1 LGPLNK
7 GAPVH
12 PTANTTLDR
21 LNQLAALTGVILP
34 DLGRNTSNAPAK
46 SDLALVADYI
56 RGYVP
61 VNLEGRAT
69 ADAAAARL
77 GASQVTELVRTTK
90 RDRRDT
96 AYTTALLNGW
106 IPGDLTTIS
115 AVSRSEKEAA
125 DHLRT
130 LIANEQVA
138 PTLSAEDVTAWIL
151 SRDFDSATTKAFW
164 NMPNFPSG
172 NVSYTTALHFKA
184 STVGFDAHRQGV
196 NRDRLAMSD
205 VIAMATA
212 DPNLLGFAVTY
223 ATSPT
228 ADQLAVLYQDALNTN
243 PADRRIHI
251 GAVVAR
257 LLDQDEPTQVAI
269 ACLRDY
275 LAGPYASQNYQMYR
289 AAVLV
294 LANKHLSRAAL
305 VSLIANLHHGFDAQL
320 IINYIAGRFAKN
332 QPTRAIADQMVSVAN
347 PAHLWEPLTKY
358 AQDDP
363 LDSGA
368 AAPSVFDALIPAL
381 RHVDVAP
388 IVLISELAHPAESTP
403 EYGLRTQLCFKAAA
417 QSFATASPVVQARL
431 WRAMTN
437 TQSIVGYSGKSFD
450 QLTELFIA
458 RDAEAAARVAAK
470 ATA

>member
-1 LGPLNK
+1 
-7 GAPVH
+7 
-12 PTANTTLDR
+12 
-21 LNQLAALTGVILP
+21 
-34 DLGRNTSNAPAK
+34 
-46 SDLALVADYI
+46 
-56 RGYVP
+56 
-61 VNLEGRAT
+61 
-69 ADAAAARL
+69 
-77 GASQVTELVRTTK
+77 
-90 RDRRDT
+90 
-96 AYTTALLNGW
+96 
-106 IPGDLTTIS
+106 
-115 AVSRSEKEAA
+115 
-125 DHLRT
+125 
-130 LIANEQVA
+130 
-138 PTLSAEDVTAWIL
+138 
-151 SRDFDSATTKAFW
+151 
-164 NMPNFPSG
+164 
-172 NVSYTTALHFKA
+172 
-184 STVGFDAHRQGV
+184 
-196 NRDRLAMSD
+196 
-205 VIAMATA
+205 
-212 DPNLLGFAVTY
+212 
-223 ATSPT
+223 
-228 ADQLAVLYQDALNTN
+228 
-243 PADRRIHI
+243 
-251 GAVVAR
+251 
-257 LLDQDEPTQVAI
+257 
-269 ACLRDY
+269 
-275 LAGPYASQNYQMYR
+275 MYR